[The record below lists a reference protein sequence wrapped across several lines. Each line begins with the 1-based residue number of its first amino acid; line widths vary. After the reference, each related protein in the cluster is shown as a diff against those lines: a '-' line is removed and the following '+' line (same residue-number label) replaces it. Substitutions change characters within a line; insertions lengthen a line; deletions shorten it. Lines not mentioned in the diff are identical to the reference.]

1 MKPSGNKKKV
11 IGEFLF
17 PCVKLSEFLC
27 EWFSFPGHI
36 FLFMYENKWFCMCV
50 KQSEKTS
57 FRKNISG
64 TSLCETEWGKKSY
77 FFVRLIL

>member
-64 TSLCETEWGKKSY
+64 TS
-77 FFVRLIL
+77 FFVKQSGGRKVIFL

>member
-36 FLFMYENKWFCMCV
+36 FLFMYENKWF
-50 KQSEKTS
+50 
-57 FRKNISG
+57 
-64 TSLCETEWGKKSY
+64 LH
-77 FFVRLIL
+77 VRQTK